1 MNYTDIAKQLF
12 SLVGPADNILSATHC
27 MTRLRLVLHAKSPE
41 QIEALKT
48 VEGVLGVY
56 DAGEE
61 LQVIFGPGRVDR
73 VTEAFLKEL
82 EEARASASPAS
93 PSSAGV
99 RLPAKSD
106 CRTAHSQS
114 DRPPRLLSRSHQTD
128 RRLATARRCTRR
140 FAPRT
145 RRPSSCS
152 SSASRASSSR
162 SYRPSSPAASSAA
175 P

>member
-41 QIEALKT
+41 QIEALKK

-61 LQVIFGPGRVDR
+61 LQIIFGPGRVDR

-82 EEARASASPAS
+82 EAARASASPAS
-93 PSSAGV
+93 PSSDRKST
-99 RLPAKSD
+99 RLNS
-106 CRTAHSQS
+106 
-114 DRPPRLLSRSHQTD
+114 SHT
-128 RRLATARRCTRR
+128 
-140 FAPRT
+140 
-145 RRPSSCS
+145 
-152 SSASRASSSR
+152 
-162 SYRPSSPAASSAA
+162 
-175 P
+175 